1 MASANVN
8 SVAPFLNKTY
18 DMVDDSST
26 DSVVSWTD
34 NSNSFVVWNVPE
46 FASRILPKY
55 FKIKKRRQE
64 PLSSRSKSSAF
75 TGRRCHGVASP
86 SLKPVICVFIGV
98 RRLLF
103 SQKFESSSEAP
114 PEYSIDSW
122 ARNFEDG
129 STQVKS
135 FDDEKTGCW
144 FSATE
149 EDEDEQVL
157 QT

>member
-34 NSNSFVVWNVPE
+34 NSN
-46 FASRILPKY
+46 K
-55 FKIKKRRQE
+55 